1 MSFHSF
7 IIWYMLWSELV
18 KCHKEQW
25 LELAGFPINCSRGK
39 PSLLPMPTK
48 TFLALG
54 YSHQSI

>member
-25 LELAGFPINCSRGK
+25 LELAGFPTNFSRGK
-39 PSLLPMPTK
+39 ETISLTNAHKNISCIRL
-48 TFLALG
+48 
-54 YSHQSI
+54 